1 MTDVLFWIALSSAF
15 TGFALGVIVSLF
27 IKVKLGD

>member
-1 MTDVLFWIALSSAF
+1 MDDVLFWIALSSGF

-27 IKVKLGD
+27 IKVRRLK